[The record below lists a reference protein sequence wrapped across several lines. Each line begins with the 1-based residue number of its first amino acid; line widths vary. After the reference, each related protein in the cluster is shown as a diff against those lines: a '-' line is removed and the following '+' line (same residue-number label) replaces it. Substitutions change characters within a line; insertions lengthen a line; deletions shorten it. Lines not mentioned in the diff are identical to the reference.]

1 MGWLNASTGDR
12 VNLHWQAPA
21 GCIDG
26 IAHRAE
32 SSTTSE
38 HWQRRQSERQQSAL
52 EATGSLRGLDASGLA
67 QRGSRKWQLQAPF
80 HFFTFSL
87 FHFFNFLPPQGR
99 LGRGLGKPKLHM
111 GENLKSNAF
120 LSLY

>member
-32 SSTTSE
+32 SSTTRE

-67 QRGSRKWQLQAPF
+67 QRGSRKWPTAP
-80 HFFTFSL
+80 T
-87 FHFFNFLPPQGR
+87 PTRR